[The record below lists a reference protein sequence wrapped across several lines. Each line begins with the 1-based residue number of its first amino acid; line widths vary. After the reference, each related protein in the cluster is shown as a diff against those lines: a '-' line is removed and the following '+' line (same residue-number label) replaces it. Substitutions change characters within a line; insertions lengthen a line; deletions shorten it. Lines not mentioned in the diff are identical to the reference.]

1 MMMSR
6 RYLEVT
12 FRNGRPWAAYLYL
25 PRLAGDK
32 AARTVEIGPGM
43 MADFALDGRC
53 LGVELL
59 DPATVTA
66 EALNAALRTHLTDAI
81 RTDELRPLAA

>member
-1 MMMSR
+1 MKMSR

-12 FRNGRPWAAYLYL
+12 FRNGRPFAAYLYL
-25 PRLAGDK
+25 PRLAGDR
-32 AARTVEIGPGM
+32 ATRTVQIGPGM
-43 MADFALDGRC
+43 MADFASDGRC
-53 LGVELL
+53 IGVELL

-66 EALNAALRTHLTDAI
+66 EALNVALRSHLTDAI